1 MGKCRVVVV
10 IAGASGFLGGA
21 LRRSLVADG
30 HQVVSLT
37 RGLTPAD
44 PNAVKWTPDGTA
56 SGSWAKSI
64 DGATALVNLAGEGIA
79 DRRWSESRKRA
90 IVESRVQ
97 ATRSLVAAI
106 AHASSPPSV
115 FLSASGVG
123 YYGPHGDDI
132 VTEATPSGTDF
143 LARVCIEWER
153 EAEHAASITRVALF
167 RTSMALHPE
176 GGALGKMLLPFRLGV
191 GGPMGSGRQWA
202 PWIHRDDWVSLA
214 RWILTTPAA
223 HGPFNAAAPEP
234 VRNADF
240 ARALGRA
247 LKRPAIVPMPAVAL
261 RVMFGEMAEMLLT
274 GQRAIPARAVEMGFT
289 FRFARLEEALRDLL
303 SAG

>member
-30 HQVVSLT
+30 HQVVSLS
-37 RGLTPAD
+37 RGVTPAD
-44 PNAVKWTPDGTA
+44 PNTVRWTPDGTA
-56 SGSWAKSI
+56 SGDWAKSI
-64 DGATALVNLAGEGIA
+64 DGATAVVNLAGEGIA
-79 DRRWSESRKRA
+79 DRRWSEGRKHA
-90 IVESRVQ
+90 IVDSRVR

-106 AHASSPPSV
+106 AQATSPPTV

-132 VTEATPSGTDF
+132 VTEATRPGTDF
-143 LARVCIEWER
+143 LARLCREWER
-153 EAEHAASITRVALF
+153 EAEHAASITRVALC

-176 GGALGKMLLPFRLGV
+176 GGALGKMLLPFRMGV
-191 GGPMGSGRQWA
+191 GGPIGSGRQWT
-202 PWIHRDDWVSLA
+202 PWIHRDDWVALA
-214 RWILTTPAA
+214 RWILTMPAA
-223 HGPFNAAAPEP
+223 HGAFNAAAPEP
-234 VRNADF
+234 VPNADF
-240 ARALGRA
+240 TRALGRA
-247 LKRPAIVPMPAVAL
+247 LRRPAIVPMPAVAL

-289 FRFARLEEALRDLL
+289 FRFRKLEEALDDLFP
-303 SAG
+303 AG